1 MQTQRT
7 LIMFAGLVL
16 AAGVAWAQ
24 PQVAP
29 FEFNPPIGTPTY
41 ASGAGP
47 RVAIDSGHGNLHT
60 VDGGYRAFADLLRR
74 DGYRV
79 SGIGGPIT
87 AEALAEVDILVVV
100 NATTPRTAPP
110 GSDPSVFTDAEIAV
124 IDGWIRDG
132 HALLLVADHEPW
144 PAAVATLASKFRVE
158 FANAY
163 AYEGAEGSITYTKKA
178 GSLRPHVVTEG
189 VNAVATFLG
198 SAFRVEGAHAPLLM
212 LDKSAVARPILSTQA
227 QVGDTPI
234 PGWLQ
239 GALIEHGK
247 GRVAVFGEAAALTAQ
262 NRGGRAMGMNA
273 PGAEDNPRFVLNVVR
288 WLGGR

>member
-1 MQTQRT
+1 MQMLRT
-7 LIMFAGLVL
+7 TVILAGLAF
-16 AAGVAWAQ
+16 AAAPGWGQ

-29 FEFNPPIGTPTY
+29 LEFNPPIGTPTY
-41 ASGAGP
+41 ASGTGP

-79 SGIGGPIT
+79 SGTGGSIT
-87 AEALAEVDILVVV
+87 TEALARMDILVVV
-100 NATTPRTAPP
+100 NATTPPTAPP

-124 IDGWIRDG
+124 VDRWIQAG
-132 HALLLVADHEPW
+132 GSLLLVADHEPW
-144 PAAVATLASKFRVE
+144 PAAVAKLASRFGVE

-163 AYEGAEGSITYTKKA
+163 AYEGAEGIIIYTKKA
-178 GSLRPHVVTEG
+178 GSLRPHAVTEG

-198 SAFRVEGAHAPLLM
+198 SAFRVDGPHVPLLV
-212 LDKSAVARPILSTQA
+212 LDTSAVARPILSAEA
-227 QVGDTPI
+227 QDNDTPI

-288 WLGGR
+288 WLR

>member
-1 MQTQRT
+1 MMATA
-7 LIMFAGLVL
+7 LVLVAGL
-16 AAGVAWAQ
+16 GWTQ

-29 FEFNPPIGTPTY
+29 FEFTPPIGTPTY
-41 ASGAGP
+41 AAGTGP
-47 RVAIDSGHGNLHT
+47 RVAIDGAHGNLHT

-79 SGIGGPIT
+79 AGSDVPIT
-87 AEALAEVDILVVV
+87 TESLSQMDILVVV
-100 NATTPRTAPP
+100 NATTPRTAPA
-110 GSDPSVFTDAEIAV
+110 GADPSVFTDAEIAA
-124 IDGWIRDG
+124 IDGWIRG
-132 HALLLVADHEPW
+132 GGSLLLVADHEPW
-144 PAAVATLASKFRVE
+144 PAAVARLASRFRVE

-163 AYEGAEGSITYTKKA
+163 AYEGAQGSITYTKKA
-178 GSLRPHVVTEG
+178 GSLRPHAVTEG
-189 VNAVATFLG
+189 VGAVATFLG
-198 SAFRVEGAHAPLLM
+198 SAFRVDGAHVPLLV
-212 LDKSAVARPILSTQA
+212 LDRSAVARPILSTQA
-227 QVGDTPI
+227 QAGDTPI